1 MTRLRETAWA
11 MLLWAVVV
19 GIVAVATTV
28 SMPDMCAGE
37 GIAAADCPDVPSW
50 ILVAIG
56 FGILWLLGSLV
67 LLATNPRGG
76 VRAFIVEVLVNV
88 LALMATLFVLSLI
101 RLPGTGADGV
111 SEDQPLLSMSGGLI
125 TVGVLFAV
133 VNAIVRPVLFTL
145 FGRLILRSLGIAVVA
160 VNAVLFWLVAELSGI
175 LGDPWVVPDPRLL
188 WLLVDSVV
196 FTVALSV
203 LSAFLGLDRPHLEA
217 RSDSRAWRF
226 LERLPVQ
233 RRNALIESIRLQEV
247 YDTLSRY
254 GLEIVVGGTALAPVR
269 RLGDRM
275 MGRSSAELEALS
287 TPAKVRVMLQ
297 QLGPTFVKVGQ
308 MAGSRADALPE
319 DWREELDKL
328 QSTVPPFPWEQ
339 ARAIIAEE
347 LGADPDE
354 LFASIDPEPL
364 GAASLAQVHR
374 ATLRD
379 GREVVVKIQRPDVQA
394 KVRADLGVIQ
404 ELAAVAESRLELA
417 RQVGAVGLAKEFA
430 DGVLEE
436 LDYETEAYH
445 ARRLADIVA
454 DIPGVGVPA
463 VYPAL
468 STDRVLTMDFV
479 SGVKATKA
487 DRLDPA
493 IDREQVART
502 FMRSIVKQI
511 MIEGFF
517 HADPHPGNVMID
529 PTSGQIT
536 FLDLGLVGE
545 LRQEQRFDLLA
556 LLWALRMKDAG
567 ALATVSLR
575 LCVATGPFDEDA
587 YRADVDR
594 LFNQYWVYGS
604 ASFSRMMTRLFATL
618 REHRLRMRRELT
630 LAVKSITQA
639 EELLRSMAPGLNLV
653 ETGTQEAEVQLRAEL
668 TPERVAELMRGQ
680 LGAVMQNVLETAN
693 ERRADIG
700 AIVLDVI
707 SGGRLGGPAAPD
719 PTDLR
724 PIAERLDRLG
734 ERMERLGRNV
744 AVAIGAAGLAIA
756 LGIVLVGIII
766 LGPGADIDLS
776 LFLVGAVTA
785 VTLAML
791 GYSVYRHRS
800 IGP

>member
-1 MTRLRETAWA
+1 VPFW
-11 MLLWAVVV
+11 
-19 GIVAVATTV
+19 IV
-28 SMPDMCAGE
+28 
-37 GIAAADCPDVPSW
+37 
-50 ILVAIG
+50 VAIG
-56 FGILWLLGSLV
+56 SGILWVVGSLL

-101 RLPGTGADGV
+101 RLPGTGPDGV
-111 SEDQPLLSMSGGLI
+111 SGDQPLLSLSGGLI
-125 TVGVLFAV
+125 TVGVLFAII
-133 VNAIVRPVLFTL
+133 NAVVRPVLFTL

-160 VNAVLFWLVAELSGI
+160 VNAVMFWLVAELSGA
-175 LGDPWVVPDPRLL
+175 LGQPWVVPDPRLL
-188 WLLVDSVV
+188 WLVVDSIV

-217 RSDSRAWRF
+217 DSKSRAWRF
-226 LERLPVQ
+226 VERLPLQ
-233 RRNALIESIRLQEV
+233 RRNALVESIRLQEV

-287 TPAKVRVMLQ
+287 SPAKVRVMLQ

-328 QSTVPPFPWEQ
+328 QSTVPPFPWDQ

-347 LGADPDE
+347 LGADPEE
-354 LFASIDPEPL
+354 LFASIDPKPL

-374 ATLRD
+374 ATMHD
-379 GREVVVKIQRPDVQA
+379 GHEVVVKIQRPDVRA
-394 KVRADLGVIQ
+394 KVRADLGVLQ

-417 RQVGAVGLAKEFA
+417 RHVGAVGLAKEFA

-445 ARRLADIVA
+445 ARRLADVVA

-468 STDRVLTMDFV
+468 SSDRVLTMDFV
-479 SGVKATKA
+479 PGVKATHA

-493 IDREQVART
+493 IDREHVARA

-529 PTSGQIT
+529 PASGKIT

-545 LRQEQRFDLLA
+545 LRREQRFDLIA

-575 LCVATGPFDEDA
+575 LCVATGPIDEGA

-594 LFNQYWVYGS
+594 LFNQYSIYGS
-604 ASFSRMMTRLFATL
+604 ASFSRMMSRLFATL
-618 REHRLRMRRELT
+618 RGHGLRMRRELT

-639 EELLRSMAPGLNLV
+639 EELLRSIAPGLSLV
-653 ETGTQEAEVQLRAEL
+653 ETATEEAEVQLRAEL
-668 TPERVAELMRGQ
+668 TPDRVAELMRGQ
-680 LGAVMQNVLETAN
+680 LGAVMQSVLETAN
-693 ERRADIG
+693 DRRADIG
-700 AIVLDVI
+700 AIVLDAI
-707 SGGRLGGPAAPD
+707 SRGRLGGPPAPD
-719 PTDLR
+719 PADLR

-766 LGPGADIDLS
+766 LGPGADIDPS
-776 LFLVGAVTA
+776 LFLVGAATA